1 MKKNIFFIIVF
12 IFILLFLLNKTYA
25 ASISSKEQFLNNI
38 KLNSSVVSLSGVKY
52 YIVGNSNEGVYP
64 VDDSITLF
72 RKDSSNNV
80 TTFGYNTNYSDSY
93 LIGNLA
99 FIANN
104 MNDFE
109 RKNINI
115 RNFDPSLDNFSGN
128 TIYNQYLWVLSS
140 EEFNKLEQEVK
151 NYDSKYW
158 LRTAYYGDRVFGV
171 TNGSISYGV
180 AYYMER
186 TVREALSLNLSSL
199 YLVSDF
205 INQNGKLSLNKGKLN
220 SVENYNY
227 ENTNNLKFTFIDNS
241 RTFKIDSNIPDN
253 IEKNKSVE
261 ISYSNANVGENEY
274 ISVILKDNNGDIK
287 YYGQIDNVS
296 DSGSGTITLS
306 FENVERGNYI
316 LEIFNEKINEDN
328 ISDISSN
335 PYIKNIS
342 IKNKIN
348 INSDIKNGN
357 IICNQF
363 ANPGDLVVM
372 DIKPELGYKLGNIS
386 VIDDLGSKITVE
398 NNSFVMGENS
408 VVINATFIPEQ
419 YEFIEGENSVYQNT
433 DMIFKLNGNLEILDT
448 ILINNNILDFN
459 NYTLNNLD
467 NNTVIILKDSYL
479 KTLKNG
485 NYEIKVTYKNGSFD
499 ITNFIIENNEKEEIV
514 LDDTKQDNTIQTDQ
528 SVAILNPN
536 TSDKILLYVVVLL
549 VISISG
555 FIISLKNNVNRKI

>member
-1 MKKNIFFIIVF
+1 M
-12 IFILLFLLNKTYA
+12 
-25 ASISSKEQFLNNI
+25 
-38 KLNSSVVSLSGVKY
+38 
-52 YIVGNSNEGVYP
+52 
-64 VDDSITLF
+64 
-72 RKDSSNNV
+72 
-80 TTFGYNTNYSDSY
+80 
-93 LIGNLA
+93 
-99 FIANN
+99 
-104 MNDFE
+104 
-109 RKNINI
+109 
-115 RNFDPSLDNFSGN
+115 
-128 TIYNQYLWVLSS
+128 
-140 EEFNKLEQEVK
+140 
-151 NYDSKYW
+151 
-158 LRTAYYGDRVFGV
+158 
-171 TNGSISYGV
+171 
-180 AYYMER
+180 
-186 TVREALSLNLSSL
+186 
-199 YLVSDF
+199 
-205 INQNGKLSLNKGKLN
+205 
-220 SVENYNY
+220 
-227 ENTNNLKFTFIDNS
+227 
-241 RTFKIDSNIPDN
+241 
-253 IEKNKSVE
+253 
-261 ISYSNANVGENEY
+261 GENEY

-499 ITNFIIENNEKEEIV
+499 ITNFIIENNEKKEIV

-528 SVAILNPN
+528 SVAILNQ
-536 TSDKILLYVVVLL
+536 ILLIKYYYML
-549 VISISG
+549 
-555 FIISLKNNVNRKI
+555 